1 MRNIYLP
8 TLKKIKVKDFTL
20 YPNGLDYEYDFINGV
35 NLIIGGNGM
44 GKTTFVNIIKY
55 AIIGHYKKNFEFTR
69 TYKDKKIEKRT
80 LHPINYYKN
89 RLDDSI
95 KTKSNATVSIDFVI
109 NNDLFSVERCLET
122 ITLNAY
128 SINNK
133 NVDGEILTQAKY
145 EIFDD
150 EIKQN
155 TLLKKYEI
163 DIEKASGLP
172 FDDLIFFI
180 NEILFFGEDH
190 KTILWGD
197 GDTGTDVQHELFN
210 KYFNSPK
217 LDNARQEA
225 NRQAKYYDS
234 VSRHRSEDIRAIKKV
249 LDKVVGEINN
259 KDKDFDEETINSKI
273 LKIKD
278 DLKGLD
284 KKIQKKQ
291 KLRKEVEIKLLLINN
306 KINELSILVD
316 SLEKNKKIAENKL
329 FENKY
334 LNLHKNYDLYFQSIK
349 TNHICPLC
357 TKQVEEDFIDHKLT
371 HSNNCILC
379 NQEINEI
386 TNETLKSNFESINEE
401 LISEHTKIQNSQKE
415 ASQIAKDLKKL
426 DLEFKELSDTKRT
439 LQSELRNLQFAFTNL
454 PENAP
459 DKLQAFYDEIE
470 SLEKLKE
477 EFQLKSKE
485 EKEKAERFSIQI
497 EEQVSKETN
506 KFSNLFSEFA
516 VEFLGVKCSLTY
528 DEFDDG
534 NKRFYPVINGK
545 IRLHEEELSESQRF
559 FIDHS
564 FRMSILSFFY
574 TKPTFYIVETP
585 DSSLDISYEKNAA
598 KVFTKFLEKENAL
611 IITTNLN
618 NSEFLNYLIDFS
630 KNRVSIINL
639 IDIAKKSVIQ
649 QSSQSLK
656 LIYENIKKRIM
667 K

>member
-284 KKIQKKQ
+284 KKSSTPILISF
-291 KLRKEVEIKLLLINN
+291 LRFRLRRHLLFLRCFFISHYS
-306 KINELSILVD
+306 ISLGLST
-316 SLEKNKKIAENKL
+316 S
-329 FENKY
+329 
-334 LNLHKNYDLYFQSIK
+334 
-349 TNHICPLC
+349 
-357 TKQVEEDFIDHKLT
+357 
-371 HSNNCILC
+371 
-379 NQEINEI
+379 
-386 TNETLKSNFESINEE
+386 SNFS
-401 LISEHTKIQNSQKE
+401 
-415 ASQIAKDLKKL
+415 
-426 DLEFKELSDTKRT
+426 
-439 LQSELRNLQFAFTNL
+439 
-454 PENAP
+454 
-459 DKLQAFYDEIE
+459 
-470 SLEKLKE
+470 
-477 EFQLKSKE
+477 
-485 EKEKAERFSIQI
+485 
-497 EEQVSKETN
+497 
-506 KFSNLFSEFA
+506 
-516 VEFLGVKCSLTY
+516 GVK
-528 DEFDDG
+528 
-534 NKRFYPVINGK
+534 P
-545 IRLHEEELSESQRF
+545 
-559 FIDHS
+559 
-564 FRMSILSFFY
+564 
-574 TKPTFYIVETP
+574 
-585 DSSLDISYEKNAA
+585 
-598 KVFTKFLEKENAL
+598 
-611 IITTNLN
+611 
-618 NSEFLNYLIDFS
+618 
-630 KNRVSIINL
+630 
-639 IDIAKKSVIQ
+639 
-649 QSSQSLK
+649 
-656 LIYENIKKRIM
+656 
-667 K
+667 